1 MLFDEDVLHCLEECA
16 AFELTLSATKQV
28 QLPLRHGG
36 LGLTSVSNHS
46 SSAFISSLSNA
57 IDVTSAPNASHHL
70 KQAIALYNTKINSA
84 DAITFESVTS
94 SPPQQHHLSGKIED
108 NSFQTLLINSTVC
121 TRARLRAVSA
131 SNANAWLRAIPCIHN
146 DLALEPQEMQVL
158 LKWWLGLPVFSA
170 DSKCPFC
177 SSALDPDCHHAL
189 TCRSGGD
196 VIARHNKLRDCV
208 ANLCSK
214 ACLSPQLEKGPGID
228 FSRPADVLVPN
239 WSLSNPAAFDL
250 KVIHPL
256 NTDLIL
262 EASLASGNSAE
273 VGEIE
278 KHAKNDQMC
287 ARLGWTCIPLV
298 VEVYGGWGCEA
309 KECYSRLSK
318 RLAMQVGICET
329 EALCQMYC
337 LLAVT
342 LMRQNARAILLRCAR
357 APLLEY

>member
-16 AFELTLSATKQV
+16 AFELTHSATKQV
-28 QLPLRHGG
+28 QLLLRHGG
-36 LGLTSVSNHS
+36 LGLTSVSSHS
-46 SSAFISSLSNA
+46 SSAYISSLSNA
-57 IDVTSAPNASHHL
+57 IDVTSAPNSFHHL
-70 KQAIALYNTKINSA
+70 NEAIALYNMKIDSA
-84 DAITFESVTS
+84 DAVTIQSVTS

-108 NSFQTLLINSTVC
+108 NSFQNLLINSTVC

-131 SNANAWLRAIPCIHN
+131 TNANAWLRAIPSIHN
-146 DLALEPQEMQVL
+146 DLALEPQEVQVL
-158 LKWWLGLPVFSA
+158 LKWWLGIPISTA
-170 DSKCPFC
+170 DSKYPLC

-196 VIARHNKLRDCV
+196 IIARHNKLRDCF

-214 ACLSPQLEKGPGID
+214 ACLSPQLEKGPGLD

-256 NTDLIL
+256 NTDQIL

-273 VGEIE
+273 FGEIG
-278 KHAKNDQMC
+278 KHTKNDQMC
-287 ARLGWTCIPLV
+287 GRLGWMCIPLV

-309 KECYSRLSK
+309 QGCFSRLSK
-318 RLAMQVGICET
+318 RLAMQVGVCET
-329 EALCQMYC
+329 EALSQMYC
-337 LLAVT
+337 LLV
-342 LMRQNARAILLRCAR
+342 MRQNTRAILLRCAQTS
-357 APLLEY
+357 LQDC

>member
-1 MLFDEDVLHCLEECA
+1 M
-16 AFELTLSATKQV
+16 TK
-28 QLPLRHGG
+28 RFNSHGDTCPAQFRA
-36 LGLTSVSNHS
+36 LGAV
-46 SSAFISSLSNA
+46 I
-57 IDVTSAPNASHHL
+57 I
-70 KQAIALYNTKINSA
+70 I
-84 DAITFESVTS
+84 IT
-94 SPPQQHHLSGKIED
+94 
-108 NSFQTLLINSTVC
+108 
-121 TRARLRAVSA
+121 
-131 SNANAWLRAIPCIHN
+131 
-146 DLALEPQEMQVL
+146 
-158 LKWWLGLPVFSA
+158 
-170 DSKCPFC
+170 
-177 SSALDPDCHHAL
+177 
-189 TCRSGGD
+189 
-196 VIARHNKLRDCV
+196 
-208 ANLCSK
+208 
-214 ACLSPQLEKGPGID
+214 
-228 FSRPADVLVPN
+228 DVLVPN

>member
-16 AFELTLSATKQV
+16 AFELTHSATKQV
-28 QLPLRHGG
+28 QLLLRHGG
-36 LGLTSVSNHS
+36 LGLTSVSSHS
-46 SSAFISSLSNA
+46 SSAYISSLSNA
-57 IDVTSAPNASHHL
+57 IDVTSAPNSFHHL
-70 KQAIALYNTKINSA
+70 NEAIALYNMKIDSA
-84 DAITFESVTS
+84 DAVTIQSVTS

-108 NSFQTLLINSTVC
+108 NSFQNLLINSTVC

-131 SNANAWLRAIPCIHN
+131 TNANAWLRAIPSIHN
-146 DLALEPQEMQVL
+146 DLALEPQEVQVL
-158 LKWWLGLPVFSA
+158 LKWWLGIPISTA
-170 DSKCPFC
+170 DSKCPLC
-177 SSALDPDCHHAL
+177 SSALDPDCHHTL

-196 VIARHNKLRDCV
+196 IIARHNKLRDCF

-214 ACLSPQLEKGPGID
+214 ACLSPQLEKGPGLD

-273 VGEIE
+273 FGEIG
-278 KHAKNDQMC
+278 KHTKNDQMC
-287 ARLGWTCIPLV
+287 GRLGWTCIPLV

-309 KECYSRLSK
+309 QGCFSRLSK
-318 RLAMQVGICET
+318 RLAMQVGVCET
-329 EALCQMYC
+329 EALSQMYC
-337 LLAVT
+337 LLV
-342 LMRQNARAILLRCAR
+342 MRQNTRAILLRCAQT
-357 APLLEY
+357 PLQDC

>member
-1 MLFDEDVLHCLEECA
+1 MPSRNQVISFP
-16 AFELTLSATKQV
+16 LTTPFYSF
-28 QLPLRHGG
+28 G
-36 LGLTSVSNHS
+36 LCRGKG
-46 SSAFISSLSNA
+46 
-57 IDVTSAPNASHHL
+57 PR
-70 KQAIALYNTKINSA
+70 LYY
-84 DAITFESVTS
+84 
-94 SPPQQHHLSGKIED
+94 
-108 NSFQTLLINSTVC
+108 
-121 TRARLRAVSA
+121 
-131 SNANAWLRAIPCIHN
+131 
-146 DLALEPQEMQVL
+146 
-158 LKWWLGLPVFSA
+158 
-170 DSKCPFC
+170 
-177 SSALDPDCHHAL
+177 
-189 TCRSGGD
+189 GGD

-357 APLLEY
+357 APLLEYSH